1 MKVHSWCA
9 IAAVISLGSI
19 GTAQAA
25 DMAVKAA
32 PPPVVAVYNWTGF
45 YVGGNV
51 GGGWSNTNFS
61 GVPITG
67 DHFLLPTSSFST
79 GNGGSGNVVG
89 GIQAGFNWQ
98 WNQLVLGIEG
108 TWSGSDVRNTTGL
121 LADPVFAGENIRLN
135 SKIEQFATLVGRLGF
150 APTND
155 WLIYGKGG
163 YATAR
168 ISTNPQDFFP
178 LPATLQHFSSG
189 AAWHDGWT
197 AGVGVEYKWA
207 QHWVFGLEYDYY
219 SFNTKNHANP
229 TIGTLAG
236 APGAPTFYSEN
247 VRANMSAVT
256 GRISYLFNWGG
267 GPVVAK
273 Y

>member
-1 MKVHSWCA
+1 MTVPKIIATLAVTTAFGMGVASA
-9 IAAVISLGSI
+9 ADIAARPY
-19 GTAQAA
+19 T
-25 DMAVKAA
+25 KA

-61 GVPITG
+61 GIPVTG
-67 DHFLLPTSSFST
+67 DHFLLPGSSIST
-79 GNGGSGNVVG
+79 GNSSGGVVG

-108 TWSGSDVRNTTGL
+108 TYSGADVRNNTGL
-121 LADPVFAGENIRLN
+121 ILDPVFAGENIQLN
-135 SKIEQFATLVGRLGF
+135 SKITEFATIVGRAGF

-163 YATAR
+163 YATGR
-168 ISTNPQDFFP
+168 IQTNPQDFFP

-219 SFNTKNHANP
+219 SFNSKNHANAV
-229 TIGTLAG
+229 IGTTG
-236 APGAPTFYSEN
+236 AAVGAPTFYSEN
-247 VRANMSAVT
+247 IRANMSAIT
-256 GRISYLFNWGG
+256 GRVSYLFNWG
-267 GPVVAK
+267 P
-273 Y
+273 